1 MHICMI
7 APEQYPVPGDGS
19 VEICIWAIAR
29 ELASR
34 HTVTIVSR
42 QAPGLPEA
50 GELEQVRMIRLA
62 SGTPGRYLA
71 SVLDYLEG
79 EHFDLIQIDNRPR
92 LMAAV
97 KRHHPHTPVLL
108 FLHSM
113 TFVPAET
120 RIARSLAKADLIAV
134 NSRSLQHRLA
144 RRFHGLGGRIK
155 VVPLGADLTRF
166 FPAELPEKQQA
177 RRAYRLAPIFTV
189 LFVGRIIPRKGVPT
203 LIRAMRLLNMRLP
216 AQLIIAG
223 QGKPRYIRQLKAMS
237 RRLGVRALFTGK
249 IAHED
254 IHGLYQAADVFV
266 CPSQR
271 HESFGLVNVEA
282 MASGLP
288 VIASNNGGIREIIVS
303 GHNGYLV
310 DRYREAAPFAKYMLL
325 MGRQPLLA
333 ARMGLQGR
341 SDALQNFGWQ
351 HTAAAMEEL
360 YRVLLPYEE
369 KEYKEKNRMTPQ
381 LRDNV

>member
-7 APEQYPVPGDGS
+7 APEQFPVPGDGS

-29 ELASR
+29 ELARR

-42 QAPGLPEA
+42 KAPGLPEA
-50 GELEQVRMIRLA
+50 DKLEQVHMIRLA
-62 SGTPGRYLA
+62 SGTPARYLA

-79 EHFDLIQIDNRPR
+79 EHFDVIQVDNRPQ

-97 KRHHPHTPVLL
+97 KRRHPRTPVVL
-108 FLHSM
+108 FLHSL

-120 RIARSLAKADLIAV
+120 RIARSLARADLIAV
-134 NSRSLQHRLA
+134 NSRSLQQRLS
-144 RRFHGLGGRIK
+144 RRFHGLGGNIR

-166 FPAELPEKQQA
+166 FPAEQAEKQQA
-177 RRAYRLAPIFTV
+177 RRIFRLGPVFTV
-189 LFVGRIIPRKGVPT
+189 LFVGRIIPRKGVPI
-203 LIRAMRLLNMRLP
+203 LIRAMRLLNRRLP

-223 QGKPRYIRQLKAMS
+223 HGKPRYIRQLKAMS
-237 RRLGVRALFTGK
+237 RRLGVRVTFIGK

-282 MASGLP
+282 MASALP

-310 DRYREAAPFAKYMLL
+310 DRYREAAPFAKYLL
-325 MGRQPLLA
+325 QIGRQPQLA
-333 ARMGLQGR
+333 ARIGLQGR

-351 HTAAAMEEL
+351 QTAAAMENL
-360 YRVLLPYEE
+360 YRVLLPY
-369 KEYKEKNRMTPQ
+369 KENSGKPPAP
-381 LRDNV
+381 